1 MKKSILS
8 IIFILS
14 CIICNSQIKPPAQID
29 TLSVTEV
36 QYNFVDIRKEYWP
49 SLFICRSATMFSIG
63 ENKFEILDAQ
73 KNNFNSSILFTV
85 TDYNEE
91 YPLKYYVEHDGTIII
106 EFSGY
111 IFKCRQD
118 GGRHKSINEEEV
130 FTFHEVEQ
138 KPKFMGLDI
147 NAFSNWVSDNL
158 QYPEEMKKNR
168 LSGRV
173 TLQFTIDTEGN
184 VTDVEVIQGASPEFD
199 KEAIRVISSSPK
211 WQPGM
216 YGGKPVAVRITYP
229 IIFTVR

>member
-1 MKKSILS
+1 MPVRVR
-8 IIFILS
+8 
-14 CIICNSQIKPPAQID
+14 PP
-29 TLSVTEV
+29 S
-36 QYNFVDIRKEYWP
+36 
-49 SLFICRSATMFSIG
+49 G
-63 ENKFEILDAQ
+63 AQ
-73 KNNFNSSILFTV
+73 KTIFGDARCSYGRCKHPFYSSILFTV

>member
-1 MKKSILS
+1 MPVRVR
-8 IIFILS
+8 
-14 CIICNSQIKPPAQID
+14 PP
-29 TLSVTEV
+29 S
-36 QYNFVDIRKEYWP
+36 
-49 SLFICRSATMFSIG
+49 G
-63 ENKFEILDAQ
+63 AQ
-73 KNNFNSSILFTV
+73 KTIFGDARCSYGRCKHPFNSSILFTV

-158 QYPEEMKKNR
+158 QYPEE
-168 LSGRV
+168 
-173 TLQFTIDTEGN
+173 I
-184 VTDVEVIQGASPEFD
+184 
-199 KEAIRVISSSPK
+199 
-211 WQPGM
+211 
-216 YGGKPVAVRITYP
+216 
-229 IIFTVR
+229 